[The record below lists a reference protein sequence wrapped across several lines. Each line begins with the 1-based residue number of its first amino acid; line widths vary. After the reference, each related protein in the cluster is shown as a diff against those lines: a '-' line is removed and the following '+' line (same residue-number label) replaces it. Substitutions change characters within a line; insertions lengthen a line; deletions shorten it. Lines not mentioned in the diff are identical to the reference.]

1 MNILVTGG
9 AGFIG
14 SNFIRHM
21 LRSSSLEADEVHIVN
36 LDILTYA
43 GNLDNL
49 KDIDKDPR
57 YHFIQGDIGNQ
68 QLVESIISTY
78 RIESIVHCAAETHVD
93 RSIHSAEPFV
103 KTNVGGTLVLL
114 DAAKNGG
121 VKKFVH
127 ISTDEVYGSL
137 GPIGSFTE
145 ESPLQPNSPYAASKA
160 GSDLLVRSF
169 HHTYG
174 LNVNITRC
182 SNNYGPYQFPEKL
195 IPLMVTNA
203 MQNRPLPVY
212 GNGLQIRDWLH
223 VEDHAEAIRLVLY
236 HGIGG
241 EIYNIGG
248 RTERNNLEVVQSI
261 LTLLDKPNGMI
272 QYVEDRLG
280 HDRRYAIDP
289 RKIERELGWKPKKT
303 FEEGLRETVQ
313 WYAENTEWWHRIQSG
328 AYRQQLGQQQEPQQ
342 AI

>member
-21 LRSSSLEADEVHIVN
+21 LASTGEGAERIVN
-36 LDILTYA
+36 LDLLTYA

-49 KDIDKDPR
+49 RDLEDDAR
-57 YHFIQGDIGNQ
+57 YHFVQGDISNAS
-68 QLVESIISTY
+68 LVESIIRTY
-78 RIESIVHCAAETHVD
+78 QIDGIVHCAAETHVD
-93 RSIHSAEPFV
+93 RSITSAEPFV

-114 DAAKNGG
+114 DAAKNSG

-127 ISTDEVYGSL
+127 VSTDEVYGSL
-137 GPIGSFTE
+137 GPSGLFTE
-145 ESPLQPNSPYAASKA
+145 NNPLQPNSPYAASKA

-169 HHTYG
+169 HQTHG
-174 LNVNITRC
+174 LSVNITRC

-195 IPLMVTNA
+195 IPLMTTNA
-203 MQNRPLPVY
+203 MQNVPLPVY
-212 GNGLQIRDWLH
+212 GNGLQVRDWLH
-223 VEDHAEAIRLVLY
+223 VEDHAEALRLVLL
-236 HGIGG
+236 HGVSG
-241 EIYNIGG
+241 EVYNIGG
-248 RTERNNLEVVQSI
+248 RTERSNLEVVQTILSI
-261 LTLLDKPNGMI
+261 LGKPNDMI
-272 QYVEDRLG
+272 RNVEDRLG

-289 RKIERELGWKPKKT
+289 TKIEDKLGWKPKKS

-313 WYAENTEWWHRIQSG
+313 WYVENAEWLYRIQSG
-328 AYRQQLGQQQEPQQ
+328 AYREHLEQQQVPQQ